1 MIDKWNKLVSITV
14 EQSMHKTKMSSIAIV
29 DSTSQTHT
37 VLVSLHDFDLIDV
50 GFQLELQLDVEERT
64 QNRLTTLGDLS
75 S

>member
-37 VLVSLHDFDLIDV
+37 VLVSLNDFDLIDV
-50 GFQLELQLDVEERT
+50 VFSWSFSW
-64 QNRLTTLGDLS
+64 TLKKGPKIG
-75 S
+75 

>member
-1 MIDKWNKLVSITV
+1 
-14 EQSMHKTKMSSIAIV
+14 MSSIAIV

-37 VLVSLHDFDLIDV
+37 VLVSLNDFELIDV

-75 S
+75 SWTEAPWDPSAPTQRW

>member
-1 MIDKWNKLVSITV
+1 
-14 EQSMHKTKMSSIAIV
+14 MSSIAIV
-29 DSTSQTHT
+29 DSTSHTHT
-37 VLVSLHDFDLIDV
+37 VLVSLNDIELIDV